1 MSGRYTADAV
11 ALYHYLADTLPG
23 GADDVVARAEAGVC
37 VVEVPATTM
46 AEVLYGVARTE
57 EVGGIPLEVS
67 ATAAQRGLL
76 DEGPFELVDTTA
88 DELAVFGSLA
98 DHLSLHDALVV
109 ASHRERDTEAILTN
123 DPEIEAVAS
132 ETIWD

>member
-11 ALYHYLADTLPG
+11 ALYHYLTDTLPD
-23 GADDVVARAEAGVC
+23 ATDEVLAEAEAGVSII
-37 VVEVPATTM
+37 EVPATTL

-57 EVGGIPLEVS
+57 EVKGIQLSVSPLD
-67 ATAAQRGLL
+67 AQRGLL
-76 DEGPFELVDTTA
+76 DEGPFELVETSA

-109 ASHRERDTEAILTN
+109 ASHRQRGTDAILTN
-123 DPEIEAVAS
+123 DPEIAGVGEPTVW
-132 ETIWD
+132 E